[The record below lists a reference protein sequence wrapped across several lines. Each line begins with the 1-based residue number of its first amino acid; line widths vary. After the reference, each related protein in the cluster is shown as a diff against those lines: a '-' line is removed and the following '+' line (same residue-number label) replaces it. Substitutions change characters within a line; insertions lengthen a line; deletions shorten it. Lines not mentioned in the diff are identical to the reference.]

1 MPRTSPYQ
9 IELTKDERNRLEST
23 PRRYTPAYREVT
35 RAKIVLLAAEGMPN
49 DEIAPPGWAPPAKS
63 SPSGVSGSTSN
74 GWPGSRSEYEPGGL
88 RSSPPEVVVAI
99 KALACELPAANGGA
113 PLARWHAPELA
124 RAAIE
129 QGIVASISDTT
140 IWRWLSADAIRPW
153 QYRSWIFP
161 RDPDFA
167 KKAGRVLDLYH
178 RRFLDGEP
186 LGQRDFVVC
195 ADEKTSIQARA
206 RKHTTAP
213 PTPRGG
219 AMRVEHE
226 YERGG
231 ALAYLAGWDVHR
243 AKLFGGCEP
252 STGIEPFGRLVE
264 QVMGAEPSASAE
276 RVFRIVDNGSS
287 HRGRASMDRVQG
299 AWSNLVLVH
308 LPVHASWLNQIEIY
322 FSIVQR
328 KVLTPN
334 DFTDL
339 VEVEARLLDFQNHY
353 EKIAQP
359 FEWKFTRAD
368 LDAVL
373 TKIQGQHPSTAE
385 AA

>member
-1 MPRTSPYQ
+1 
-9 IELTKDERNRLEST
+9 
-23 PRRYTPAYREVT
+23 
-35 RAKIVLLAAEGMPN
+35 
-49 DEIAPPGWAPPAKS
+49 
-63 SPSGVSGSTSN
+63 
-74 GWPGSRSEYEPGGL
+74 
-88 RSSPPEVVVAI
+88 VVVAI
-99 KALACELPAANGGA
+99 KALACELPAANGV
-113 PLARWHAPELA
+113 PLARWHAPDLA

-153 QYRSWIFP
+153 QYRSWTFP

-167 KKAGRVLDLYH
+167 RKAGRVLDLYH
-178 RRFLDGEP
+178 RRRLDGEP
-186 LGQRDFVVC
+186 LGRRDFVVC
-195 ADEKTSIQARA
+195 ADEKTSIQARM
-206 RKHTTAP
+206 RKHATAP
-213 PTPRGG
+213 PAPRGR
-219 AMRVEHE
+219 AMRIEHE

-231 ALAYLAGWDVHR
+231 ALAYLAAWDVHR
-243 AKLFGGCEP
+243 AKLFGRCEP
-252 STGIEPFGRLVE
+252 STGIEPFGRLVG
-264 QVMGAEPSASAE
+264 QVMGTEPYASAE
-276 RVFRIVDNGSS
+276 RVFWIVDNGSS
-287 HRGRASMDRVQG
+287 HRGRASIDRLQG

-334 DFTDL
+334 DFADL
-339 VEVEARLLDFQNHY
+339 VEVEARLLDFQDHY
-353 EKIAQP
+353 ERIARP

-373 TKIQGQHPSTAE
+373 AKIQGQHPSMAE